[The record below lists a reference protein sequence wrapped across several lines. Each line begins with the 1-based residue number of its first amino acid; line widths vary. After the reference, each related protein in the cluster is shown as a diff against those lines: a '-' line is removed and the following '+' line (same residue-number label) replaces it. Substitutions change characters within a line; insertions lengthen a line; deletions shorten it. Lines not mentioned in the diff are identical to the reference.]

1 MPFSSM
7 PLRVPAPGS
16 REALVPDAERPNSI
30 SARAKLDTP
39 EGVRRFHDRAD
50 AGRQLA
56 QRLDGFRGQDVVVLG
71 LPRGRCA
78 IAVDSSRVAS
88 PITSMRSQSDNPSN
102 MRSSMAARSDKS
114 HAPIPTSVYK
124 V

>member
-1 MPFSSM
+1 
-7 PLRVPAPGS
+7 
-16 REALVPDAERPNSI
+16 
-30 SARAKLDTP
+30 
-39 EGVRRFHDRAD
+39 
-50 AGRQLA
+50 
-56 QRLDGFRGQDVVVLG
+56 LDGFRGQDVVVLG

-88 PITSMRSQSDNPSN
+88 PITSMRSQSDNPPN
-102 MRSSMAARSDKS
+102 MRSSLAVRSDKS